1 MSPTSIM
8 AARGPRL
15 AAAVVF
21 VAACALG
28 GAALVNGLGPMVAA
42 FPAETLLAAVVLAAV
57 SAVGVAVLLRL
68 RPIRPPDGA
77 SAAAA
82 VVWGGVAATGCALI
96 ANDALNA
103 VWSKSGGTAFAAQ
116 WGAALTAPV
125 NEEAV
130 KTAGVVLIAVAL
142 PSALRGPVD
151 GLILGALTGLGF
163 QTVEN
168 VIYALNSVVAGG
180 ATDGALSVAQSLVLR
195 VGVTGLGTHWAMT
208 AIAGAGVGLLA
219 AAQWH
224 PNARRAWAA
233 TLAVA
238 SAVALHGF
246 FDAPVLNG
254 TVAGLAVKTS
264 LPFVCVVAVYV
275 AARRSYVRRVRGA
288 LVVEGERV
296 GLPRAE
302 ALALSSRRGRRAALR
317 QVPASDRPAAA
328 ERQRGTLGAAEL
340 RVAVGRPDEEEGQ
353 GAGEDGA
360 ESRGDGPSPSSGAA
374 PE

>member
-1 MSPTSIM
+1 MSPSSIT

-21 VAACALG
+21 VAGCALG
-28 GAALVNGLGPMVAA
+28 GMALVKGLGLMVAA
-42 FPAETLLAAVVLAAV
+42 FPTEALLAAVVLAVV

-68 RPIRPPDGA
+68 RPVRPPDGA

-82 VVWGGVAATGCALI
+82 VMWGGVAATGCALI
-96 ANDALNA
+96 ANDALSGI
-103 VWSKSGGTAFAAQ
+103 WSKSGGTAFAAQ

-151 GLILGALTGLGF
+151 GLFLGALTGLGF

-168 VIYALNSVVAGG
+168 GIYALNAVMEGG
-180 ATDGALSVAQSLVLR
+180 ATAGASSVVQSLVLR

-219 AAQWH
+219 AARWH

-233 TLAVA
+233 ALAVA
-238 SAVALHGF
+238 AAVALHGF

-254 TVAGLAVKTS
+254 TLVGLGAKTAVVFVSVA
-264 LPFVCVVAVYV
+264 AVYTV
-275 AARRSYVRRVRGA
+275 ARRSYVRKVRGA

-296 GLPRAE
+296 GLQRAD
-302 ALALSSRRGRRAALR
+302 AVALSTRRGRRNALR
-317 QVPASDRPAAA
+317 RVPAPDRPAAA
-328 ERQRGTLGAAEL
+328 ERQRGILAAAEL
-340 RVAVGRPDEEEGQ
+340 RAMGGRPEEEEYGSR
-353 GAGEDGA
+353 EDGTPA
-360 ESRGDGPSPSSGAA
+360 EGAA
-374 PE
+374 PSPGADPG